1 MRKSFLVTPIF
12 TPAFEMILFP
22 TKVASPKKKW
32 LEIQFYTSRQYA
44 SVQKQCKFMLI
55 RVAAPS
61 PRAADDVYISIGHI
75 RGQGAS
81 FGWLLHVKH
90 HRTSHAMV
98 VHRTRRT

>member
-1 MRKSFLVTPIF
+1 MSTKQSEIKQFLAGSTI
-12 TPAFEMILFP
+12 
-22 TKVASPKKKW
+22 
-32 LEIQFYTSRQYA
+32 
-44 SVQKQCKFMLI
+44 
-55 RVAAPS
+55 